1 MFGPQCDLG
10 AKCVFSGQ
18 PCVRE
23 IASFLRVEYWSVIGP
38 AGMSVSSLS
47 FPIRVVHHSHVALCI
62 RQGHRRALPWNTA
75 VEKWAS

>member
-38 AGMSVSSLS
+38 AGISVSSLS
-47 FPIRVVHHSHVALCI
+47 FPIRVVHHSRVALCI
-62 RQGHRRALPWNTA
+62 RLMNVTLPCFHVFLLHMHA
-75 VEKWAS
+75 